1 MLRHRIYYGLKPFVP
16 RFIRIGIRRWF
27 AIRKREKVSDIWP
40 IMPASERA
48 PDNWLGWPDGK
59 QFALVLTHDVE
70 GKDGLAKCRDL
81 LRLEQE
87 FGFHS
92 SFNFIPEG
100 NYNVPSELRDE
111 LVSNGFEVGIHD
123 LKHDGRLFVSRREF
137 SRKATRINRYLRD
150 WNAAGFRSG
159 FMLHKLDWL
168 HELDIQYDAS
178 TFDTEPFEPQ
188 PEGRH
193 KIFPFWVP
201 APVVRKSEAD
211 SKAANQLPCSTS
223 GRPRAG
229 YVELPYT
236 LPQDFTLFLL
246 LREQTANIWLQKV
259 DWIARHG
266 GMALVNVHPDYLC
279 FDGAVAR
286 TTEYPISRYKS
297 FLEYVSR
304 RYKGAFWNK
313 TPREVAQFCAC
324 VVNDAAVNE
333 A

>member
-1 MLRHRIYYGLKPFVP
+1 
-16 RFIRIGIRRWF
+16 
-27 AIRKREKVSDIWP
+27 
-40 IMPASERA
+40 MPASERLPA
-48 PDNWLGWPDGK
+48 DWPGWPDGK

-70 GKDGLAKCRDL
+70 GKAGLRKCREL
-81 LRLEQE
+81 MRLEKE
-87 FGFHS
+87 LGFCS

-100 NYNVPSELRDE
+100 DYKVPPELRAE
-111 LVSNGFEVGIHD
+111 LQSNGFEVGIHD
-123 LKHDGRLFVSRREF
+123 LKHDGRLFLSRRAF
-137 SRKATRINRYLRD
+137 SRKAARINRYLRD
-150 WNAAGFRSG
+150 WNVAGFRSG

-178 TFDTEPFEPQ
+178 TFDTDPFEPQ

-193 KIFPFWVP
+193 TIFPFWVP
-201 APVVRKSEAD
+201 APAARRSGANLAEANERPGL
-211 SKAANQLPCSTS
+211 AA
-223 GRPRAG
+223 GVHRAG

-279 FDGAVAR
+279 FDGATPTAM
-286 TTEYPISRYKS
+286 EYPSTHYKAL
-297 FLEYVSR
+297 LEYVSR
-304 RYKGAFWNK
+304 HYQGLFWNT
-313 TPREVAQFCAC
+313 TPIKVAQFFA
-324 VVNDAAVNE
+324 DATKVPAASE